1 MKNILVTGGC
11 GFIGSH
17 LLLFLKRK
25 KFKVIVIDNLKAF
38 KILKWKPKIKI
49 QSSIKNMIKW
59 EEYLIKNSL

>member
-1 MKNILVTGGC
+1 MKNILDTGGC
-11 GFIGSH
+11 GFIGSN

-49 QSSIKNMIKW
+49 
-59 EEYLIKNSL
+59 